1 MTFACLI
8 CLNDEINFYEKP
20 TRTQET
26 FKITISNLINQM
38 LQSIIL
44 VLNYSFVFLWDI
56 WWVWKTCYVSDSNT

>member
-1 MTFACLI
+1 MTCACLI
-8 CLNDEINFYEKP
+8 CLNDVIHFYEKP

-56 WWVWKTCYVSDSNT
+56 WWVWKTCYVSDSNA